1 MLKKLK
7 FPDPLV
13 LLSAFIFVAMLASHF
28 VQSGKFDRKI
38 NEASGREIVVADS
51 YHEVTANPVSFFDM
65 IVAIPKGM
73 QQAGAVIF
81 FVFLVGGSFYVINKT
96 GALNAAVEWIA
107 IKFSAKE
114 MFVIPICINLFASL
128 GAIQNF
134 QEEIIPLVPIL
145 LLLCK
150 RLGFDNLTAA
160 AISIGAAMVGA
171 AFSPIN
177 PFQVGIAQ
185 KIADV
190 QLLSGAAYRSIF
202 LVIAIAIYIGLV
214 WRRAIKTRVIPES
227 DTLIRAQTFS
237 TAHKVILAVVVATFA
252 FLVVGVFRW
261 DWDFEQMTALFFASG
276 ILCGIIGGLGTSGT
290 IKSFISG
297 FKDMAYAALLIGF
310 ARAIYVVLED
320 GVIIDSL
327 VNGLFSPLSQL
338 PVAVSLTGITLI
350 ESLIH
355 FPIPS
360 VSGQGVLTMP
370 LLTSLAD
377 LLQVPRQLMIL
388 CYQYGCGLA
397 ELITPTNGGL
407 MAILA
412 ACKVSFGKW
421 IKFSI
426 KAYGLLILLGLIAI
440 YIGHNI
446 GFS

>member
-1 MLKKLK
+1 MFKKIK
-7 FPDPLV
+7 FPDPLL
-13 LLSAFIFVAMLASHF
+13 LLSAFIFVAMLASHV
-28 VQSGKFDRKI
+28 VQSGKFDRKL
-38 NEASGREIVVADS
+38 NEASGQEIVVANS
-51 YHEVTANPVSFFDM
+51 YHVVPSNPVSFFEM
-65 IVAIPKGM
+65 LVAIPKGM
-73 QQAGAVIF
+73 QQAASVIF

-107 IKFSAKE
+107 VKFSSKE
-114 MFVIPICINLFASL
+114 MFVIPISIALFASL

-150 RLGFDNLTAA
+150 RLGFDNLTAV

-190 QLLSGAAYRSIF
+190 PLLSGAAFRSIF
-202 LVIAIAIYIGLV
+202 LAIGVLIYIIIV
-214 WRRAIKTRVIPES
+214 WKRAYKTKVNPEKTTTIEVQS
-227 DTLIRAQTFS
+227 FS
-237 TAHKVILAVVVATFA
+237 LAHKTILAVVAVTFA
-252 FLVVGVFRW
+252 FLIVGVSKW
-261 DWDFEQMTALFFASG
+261 DWDFDQMTALFFLSG
-276 ILCGIIGGLGTSGT
+276 IVCGIIGGLGTSGT
-290 IKSFISG
+290 IKSFIDG

-327 VNGLFSPLSQL
+327 VNSVFSPLSEL
-338 PVAVSLTGITLI
+338 PVAVSLTGITLM
-350 ESLIH
+350 ESIVH
-355 FPIPS
+355 FPVPS

-370 LLTSLAD
+370 LMTSLAD
-377 LLQVPRQLMIL
+377 LMEIPRQLMIL
-388 CYQYGCGLA
+388 CYQYGAGLA
-397 ELITPTNGGL
+397 ELITPTNGAL

-412 ACKVSFGKW
+412 ASNVSFGKW

-426 KAYGLLILLGLIAI
+426 KAYGLLIILGLIAI
-440 YIGHNI
+440 YIGHNM